1 MKWAMT
7 IETWY
12 KQFRAERTLRKPA
25 QPCSSLVVRVQ
36 SDICARPI
44 VPSAPV
50 VYSRGRCA
58 LIPLRFSFAP
68 AMTLFEGRDLTCVR
82 GERQV
87 FAGLGFTVPQGGA
100 LILHGPNGSGK
111 SSLLRLMAG
120 LLNPAEG
127 SLVWDARPVS
137 DDPEAHRARLHYLG
151 HLDAVKPVLSA
162 AENLDFWASAQGG
175 DPGDGQMGGQMGGQG
190 AGVAAALERIGL
202 TGLCDVPARMLSA
215 GQRRRLALA
224 RLFLAR
230 RGLWL
235 LDEPT
240 VGLDEDSIGRLQ
252 AGLADHRR
260 EGGRVV
266 VATHTAI
273 DLPGAERLDLTAFQP
288 PSDAGLEPW

>member
-1 MKWAMT
+1 
-7 IETWY
+7 
-12 KQFRAERTLRKPA
+12 
-25 QPCSSLVVRVQ
+25 
-36 SDICARPI
+36 
-44 VPSAPV
+44 
-50 VYSRGRCA
+50 
-58 LIPLRFSFAP
+58 
-68 AMTLFEGRDLTCVR
+68 MTLFEGRDLTCVR

-87 FAGLGFTVPQGGA
+87 FTGLGFAVPHGGA
-100 LILHGPNGSGK
+100 MILHGPNGSGK
-111 SSLLRLMAG
+111 SSLLRLMAS
-120 LLNPAEG
+120 LLKPAQG

-162 AENLDFWASAQGG
+162 AENLSFWASALG
-175 DPGDGQMGGQMGGQG
+175 DSG
-190 AGVAAALERIGL
+190 AGVAAALERVGL
-202 TGLCDVPARMLSA
+202 SGFSDVPARLFSA

-224 RLFLAR
+224 RLFLGR

-252 AGLADHRR
+252 AGLADYRR

-273 DLPGAERLDLTAFQP
+273 DLPGAERLDLTAFAP
-288 PSDAGLEPW
+288 PSDAGFEPW